1 MKAKEEKHHEIVQL
15 LIDAGALRTVSTLFL
30 SVEHETPQS
39 TSPSSF
45 QGETKEEEPED
56 NKKTTNVDDKKKQ
69 KQKPNARCNCG
80 SNKKYKK
87 CCGSKKR

>member
-15 LIDAGALRTVSTLFL
+15 LIDAGA
-30 SVEHETPQS
+30 VEQETPQP
-39 TSPSSF
+39 TPPSSF
-45 QGETKEEEPED
+45 QGETKEEATED
-56 NKKTTNVDDKKKQ
+56 NKKTTNDNGKKKK

>member
-15 LIDAGALRTVSTLFL
+15 LIDAGA
-30 SVEHETPQS
+30 VEHIRVIDASAIATLQS
-39 TSPSSF
+39 TSPSLF
-45 QGETKEEEPED
+45 QGETKEEATED
-56 NKKTTNVDDKKKQ
+56 NTKTTNDDGKKKK